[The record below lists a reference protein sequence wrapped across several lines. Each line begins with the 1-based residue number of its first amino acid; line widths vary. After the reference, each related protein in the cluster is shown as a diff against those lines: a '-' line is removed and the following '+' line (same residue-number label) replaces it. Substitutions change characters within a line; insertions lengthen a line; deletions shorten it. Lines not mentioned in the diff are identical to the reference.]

1 MKITKLIILMKNGD
15 RYELNSNKD
24 FDSRNNLTI
33 KEMISYISR
42 EISDGSKIVTFYKE
56 GYDIKYVSYVSRFT
70 MYIVDQLTISVDD
83 ISSLQLLE
91 GFQNNY

>member
-15 RYELNSNKD
+15 RYELNINKD
-24 FDSRNNLTI
+24 FDTRNNLTI

-42 EISDGSKIVTFYKE
+42 EIADGSKIVTFYKE
-56 GYDIKYVSYVSRFT
+56 GYDIKYVSYVSHFT
-70 MYIVDQLTISVDD
+70 MYIVDQLTISIDD

-91 GFQNNY
+91 GF

>member
-24 FDSRNNLTI
+24 FDRRNNLTI
-33 KEMISYISR
+33 KEMIGYISR
-42 EISDGSKIVTFYKE
+42 EIADGSKTVTIYKE
-56 GYDIKYVSYVSRFT
+56 GYDIKYVSYVLRFT
-70 MYIVDQLTISVDD
+70 MYNVDQLTISVDD

-91 GFQNNY
+91 GF

>member
-24 FDSRNNLTI
+24 FDARNNLTI
-33 KEMISYISR
+33 KEMFSCISR
-42 EISDGSKIVTFYKE
+42 EIADGSKIVTFYKE
-56 GYDIKYVSYVSRFT
+56 GYDVKYVSYVSHFT
-70 MYIVDQLTISVDD
+70 IYIVDQLTISVDD

-91 GFQNNY
+91 GF

>member
-15 RYELNSNKD
+15 RYELNINKD
-24 FDSRNNLTI
+24 FDARNNLTI

-42 EISDGSKIVTFYKE
+42 EIADGSKIVTFYKE
-56 GYDIKYVSYVSRFT
+56 GYDIKYVSRFT
-70 MYIVDQLTISVDD
+70 IYIVDQLTISIDD

-91 GFQNNY
+91 GF